1 MPTPEKT
8 PAATGRVAAAAFVPR
23 AVLVGVLP
31 LLLLAAAGFSYYS
44 LPLAER
50 LRSTLH
56 PWLKPSGWIGQSVGF
71 LAFALF
77 LFLWLYP
84 IRKRVRALSFLGP
97 VPRWLDA
104 HIVAGVVMPLAGA
117 IHAGFRFTGLIGIGY
132 FSMMVVAISGV
143 IGRYLYL
150 RIPRS
155 RAGLE
160 LGREQVSADRRRIV
174 SELVETTGL
183 DPAHLRELLRPVAV
197 AEAKDGILPTL
208 GRLFRD
214 DFERRRAVRRLVK
227 ELRRR
232 PGRPVNPEALHRAT
246 SLARREMALAQQI
259 RVLDA
264 TNRVFRLWHAFHLP
278 FAITAFLA
286 VAVHV
291 AVAILFGATWLR

>member
-1 MPTPEKT
+1 MPNPEKS
-8 PAATGRVAAAAFVPR
+8 PVAGRRAAATAFVPR

-31 LLLLAAAGFSYYS
+31 LLGLAAAGFPYYS
-44 LPLAER
+44 LALGER
-50 LRSTLH
+50 LRADLH
-56 PWLKPSGWIGQSVGF
+56 PWLKPSGWIGQSVGI

-84 IRKRVRALSFLGP
+84 IRKRVAILSFLGP

-104 HIVAGVVMPLAGA
+104 HIVAGVIMPLAGA

-132 FSMMVVAISGV
+132 FSMVVVAISGV

-160 LGREQVSADRRRIV
+160 LGREQVSADRRKIV
-174 SELVETTGL
+174 AELVEATGL
-183 DPAHLRELLRPVAV
+183 DPVHLRELLRPVAV
-197 AEAKDGILPTL
+197 AHPESGILATL

-214 DFERRRAVRRLVK
+214 DFERRRAVRRLVR
-227 ELRRR
+227 ELRTR
-232 PGRPVNPEALHRAT
+232 PGPSVDASALHRAT
-246 SLARREMALAQQI
+246 SLARREMALGQQI

-278 FAITAFLA
+278 FAITAFFA

-291 AVAILFGATWLR
+291 AVAIVFGATWLR